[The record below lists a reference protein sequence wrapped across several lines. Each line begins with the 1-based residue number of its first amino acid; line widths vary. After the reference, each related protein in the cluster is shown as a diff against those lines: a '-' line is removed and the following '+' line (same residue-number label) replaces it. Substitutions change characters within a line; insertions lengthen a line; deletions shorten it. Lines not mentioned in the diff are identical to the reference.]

1 MPPAKF
7 FAALILTPLLA
18 IAAPAPITLPQI
30 QTQAQQGNPEAQARL
45 GEAYLNSN
53 LGIAQ
58 DCAQAAAYYQQADQN
73 NDIAGQ
79 YLNGCG
85 AAFDYPKALALLQQ
99 AHRAGNK
106 KSARY
111 LGIIY
116 ERGLGVA
123 QDYAQAAAYYQQADQ
138 NNDITGQYRLAKL
151 YEQGLGVPRD
161 FARAR
166 ALYLKHTARQDHIT
180 APSFQTLG
188 DLYRYGLGVNKNPR
202 EAQKWYR
209 LAKQSAAVK

>member
-1 MPPAKF
+1 M
-7 FAALILTPLLA
+7 
-18 IAAPAPITLPQI
+18 
-30 QTQAQQGNPEAQARL
+30 
-45 GEAYLNSN
+45 
-53 LGIAQ
+53 
-58 DCAQAAAYYQQADQN
+58 
-73 NDIAGQ
+73 Q

-85 AAFDYPKALALLQQ
+85 AAFDYPQALALLQQ

-161 FARAR
+161 FAQAR
-166 ALYLKHTARQDHIT
+166 ALYLKHTTRQDHIT
-180 APSFQTLG
+180 APSFQALG

>member
-30 QTQAQQGNPEAQARL
+30 QTQTQQGDPEAQARL
-45 GEAYLNSN
+45 GEAYLNGN
-53 LGIAQ
+53 FGIAQ
-58 DCAQAAAYYQQADQN
+58 DCAQ
-73 NDIAGQ
+73 
-79 YLNGCG
+79 
-85 AAFDYPKALALLQQ
+85 ALALLQQ
-99 AHRAGNK
+99 AHRAGDK

-111 LGIIY
+111 LGVIY

-123 QDYAQAAAYYQQADQ
+123 QDYAQAAAYYQQANQ

-180 APSFQTLG
+180 APSFQALG

>member
-30 QTQAQQGNPEAQARL
+30 QTQAQQGDPEAQARL
-45 GEAYLNSN
+45 GEAYLNGN
-53 LGIAQ
+53 FGI
-58 DCAQAAAYYQQADQN
+58 
-73 NDIAGQ
+73 
-79 YLNGCG
+79 
-85 AAFDYPKALALLQQ
+85 
-99 AHRAGNK
+99 
-106 KSARY
+106 
-111 LGIIY
+111 
-116 ERGLGVA
+116 
-123 QDYAQAAAYYQQADQ
+123 AQAAAYYQQADQ

-161 FARAR
+161 FAQAR
-166 ALYLKHTARQDHIT
+166 ALYLKHTTRQDYIT
-180 APSFQTLG
+180 APSFQALG

>member
-1 MPPAKF
+1 M
-7 FAALILTPLLA
+7 
-18 IAAPAPITLPQI
+18 
-30 QTQAQQGNPEAQARL
+30 
-45 GEAYLNSN
+45 
-53 LGIAQ
+53 
-58 DCAQAAAYYQQADQN
+58 
-73 NDIAGQ
+73 Q

-123 QDYAQAAAYYQQADQ
+123 QDYAQAAAYYQQADP
-138 NNDITGQYRLAKL
+138 NNDITGQCRLAKL

-180 APSFQTLG
+180 APSFQALG